1 MPAAGAVPES
11 WAQGPTQD
19 SPRRIWV
26 VPPCPLHPAA
36 PARWPWSGKG
46 TWDARPGLHGRQE
59 HCGQPTDCLH
69 WLSLPAGL
77 PWGTGTPTSAS
88 DGLKQGTLRRIHLV
102 GFVSAEERKKG
113 LPPSSE
119 HFWKKGMSQ
128 CTGPADGGRSGQTP
142 DRSAQAGLG
151 NWTSPPGLL
160 PMVPSPPVSPDH
172 PHSLFHKSQ

>member
-1 MPAAGAVPES
+1 MPHLG
-11 WAQGPTQD
+11 GP
-19 SPRRIWV
+19 S
-26 VPPCPLHPAA
+26 LPAA
-36 PARWPWSGKG
+36 PCSPSVVAMEWEGNL
-46 TWDARPGLHGRQE
+46 DMRPGLHGRQE
-59 HCGQPTDCLH
+59 HCGQPADCLH
-69 WLSLPAGL
+69 WLSLPEGL

-88 DGLKQGTLRRIHLV
+88 NGLQQGTLRRTHLV

-113 LPPSSE
+113 LPPSSK

-142 DRSAQAGLG
+142 DRSTQAGLG

-172 PHSLFHKSQ
+172 PHSLFHKFQ